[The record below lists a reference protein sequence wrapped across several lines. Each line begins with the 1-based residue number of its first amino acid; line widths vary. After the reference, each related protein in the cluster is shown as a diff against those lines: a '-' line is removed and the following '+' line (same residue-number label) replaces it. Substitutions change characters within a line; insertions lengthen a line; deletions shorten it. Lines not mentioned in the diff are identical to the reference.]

1 MSSLKANG
9 ELTERVL
16 TFIRLYPSPE
26 KRATKRMIAAYLGL
40 PYSNSHNNLV
50 DRKIR
55 NAVTELRKMGEPVCS
70 DSGRAGYWYSYADL
84 DIIIADL
91 KSRGR
96 EMFDTASV
104 LERARR
110 QHETRNV
117 RQLELV

>member
-70 DSGRAGYWYSYADL
+70 DSGKAGYYYNVAE
-84 DIIIADL
+84 IEHTIADL
-91 KSRGR
+91 KSRAG
-96 EMFDTASV
+96 EMYDTARA
-104 LERARR
+104 LEQGVHQGA
-110 QHETRNV
+110 V
-117 RQLELV
+117 QLELVV

>member
-1 MSSLKANG
+1 MTKPASLSPDSVLQIIRRYTADNRVTKAQ
-9 ELTERVL
+9 
-16 TFIRLYPSPE
+16 I
-26 KRATKRMIAAYLGL
+26 ATLLGL
-40 PYSNSHNNLV
+40 PYRKSNNDPV
-50 DRKIR
+50 DRAIR
-55 NAVTELRKMGEPVCS
+55 DAVTELRRRGEPICS
-70 DSGRAGYWYSYADL
+70 TAGQAGYWYSYADL